1 MKRDL
6 AKGIGMILLAAL
18 LTCLGQLAWKLA
30 AEADSLLLLLP
41 GFALYGGG
49 ALLMILAI
57 TIVYTSVK
65 ELITKKAEKA

>member
-41 GFALYGGG
+41 GFALYRRIAKRKG
-49 ALLMILAI
+49 
-57 TIVYTSVK
+57 V
-65 ELITKKAEKA
+65 

>member
-30 AEADSLLLLLP
+30 AEADSLSP
-41 GFALYGGG
+41 MALTVCISRD
-49 ALLMILAI
+49 ARRSNRIRWI
-57 TIVYTSVK
+57 RI
-65 ELITKKAEKA
+65 